1 VTWSDG
7 GRGGEGPEPGA
18 EPPSGL
24 GQARPDQEPGG
35 PGAAKVAAGV
45 AVVRAR
51 IAAAAEAAGR
61 DPAGVTLVAVAKY
74 QPLAAIRAAVA
85 AGVRDVGENYTRELR
100 AKAEG
105 FGPGPGQGQGL
116 RWHMIGRLQRNKVA
130 DVVATGAMVHSL
142 DSSALARAL
151 GRRAAAAGTEV
162 EALVQVEVD
171 ERPAAHGVRPEDL
184 EAFVAECA
192 GIEGLRLRGL
202 MVLPAAERVGERDAV
217 RRPEAAGSGE
227 AARAAFERVAQLGRL
242 LGPEMPHLSMG
253 MSADLEAAVAAG
265 ATMVR
270 IGTAIFGPRPE
281 PRTLREGR

>member
-7 GRGGEGPEPGA
+7 GRGGAGPEPQA
-18 EPPSGL
+18 DPPAGL
-24 GQARPDQEPGG
+24 GQARPAQ
-35 PGAAKVAAGV
+35 AARVAAGV
-45 AVVRAR
+45 AAVRAR
-51 IAAAAEAAGR
+51 IAAAAAAAGR
-61 DPAGVTLVAVAKY
+61 DPAAVTLVAVAKY

-85 AGVRDVGENYTRELR
+85 AGVTDVGENYTRELR
-100 AKAEG
+100 AKAAG
-105 FGPGPGQGQGL
+105 FGPGQGP

-130 DVVATGAMVHSL
+130 DVVATGALVHSL
-142 DSSALARAL
+142 DSPALARAL
-151 GRRAAAAGTEV
+151 GRRAAAAGAV
-162 EALVQVEVD
+162 VDALVQVEVD
-171 ERPAAHGVRPEDL
+171 ERPAAHGVRPGDL

-202 MVLPAAERVGERDAV
+202 MVMPAAERV
-217 RRPEAAGSGE
+217 GE
-227 AARAAFERVAQLGRL
+227 AARAAFERTAELGRL